1 MVFTEIDKETM
12 KTLCTLA
19 KLSAETDAEND
30 DIVAVGQ
37 NLGVDKD
44 TTLLLLE
51 EWEEY
56 DTIRL
61 TTEEEKKRFVKS
73 CFSYMDGNYRP
84 NKSELELYEQVVNT
98 LGLNNTRSN

>member
-1 MVFTEIDKETM
+1 MVFTEMDRDTM

-19 KLSAETDAEND
+19 KLSRETDADEE
-30 DIVAVGQ
+30 DIVTVGQ
-37 NLGVDKD
+37 NLGVPKD

-61 TTEEEKKRFVKS
+61 STEQEKRKFIKS
-73 CFSYMDGNYRP
+73 CFSYMDGNYHA
-84 NKSELELYEQVVNT
+84 NKSEMELYRKVVNT